1 MLKRSLLAVGGL
13 AVVLYFLP
21 SPRPAAPVRADR
33 LLLGT
38 LVTVKLYGD
47 ESVVRP
53 HIEAAYAEIVRVD
66 SAMSHYRED
75 GALRRLEQ
83 QAQFAPTRGSAGLI
97 AVLARSQH
105 FAALTD
111 GAFDCTVGALTGLWN
126 FPDAVAPPTST
137 QIDSVLALVGY
148 KELEVAAA
156 QAQSFRIN
164 RPGLRLD
171 LGAAAKGYAVDQ
183 AVAAMQELGVEAGV
197 IEAGGDIRYWGEKPD
212 GRPWLFGV
220 QHPRAPE
227 QYIAV
232 EDFGPAAIATS
243 GDYEQYFDWEG
254 ERYHHLLDPK
264 TGYPARASI
273 SATVWAATALDAD
286 ILATAVFVLGPDQGL
301 ALVEGLPDVEGFIF
315 FERDGQLMHRASTG
329 MRDHFRFCNS
339 NKPSPGCARH

>member
-1 MLKRSLLAVGGL
+1 MLKRCLLAIGGL
-13 AVVLYFLP
+13 AVVLYLLP

-47 ESVVRP
+47 EAVVRP
-53 HIEAAYAEIVRVD
+53 HIEAAFAEFARVD
-66 SAMSHYRED
+66 SSMSHYRED
-75 GALRRLEQ
+75 GALRHLEQ
-83 QAQFAPTRGSAGLI
+83 QAWLAPTRGPTELL
-97 AVLARSQH
+97 AVLTRSQH

-111 GAFDCTVGALTGLWN
+111 GAFDCTVGALTSLWN
-126 FPDAVAPPTST
+126 FSDAVAPPAPA
-137 QIDSVLALVGY
+137 QIDSALALVGY
-148 KELEVAAA
+148 EGLEVEAP
-156 QAQSFRIN
+156 SFRIN

-183 AVAAMQELGVEAGV
+183 AVAAMQELGVTAGL

-212 GRPWLFGV
+212 GQPWLFGV
-220 QHPRAPE
+220 QHPRIPK

-232 EDFGPAAIATS
+232 DDLGLAAIATS

-264 TGYPARASI
+264 TGHPARACI

-286 ILATAVFVLGPDQGL
+286 ILSTAVFVLGSEQGL
-301 ALVEGLPDVEGFIF
+301 ALIEGLTDVEGLIF

-329 MRDHFRFCNS
+329 LRDRFRFCNS

>member
-1 MLKRSLLAVGGL
+1 MLKRCLLAVGGL

-47 ESVVRP
+47 EAVVRP
-53 HIEAAYAEIVRVD
+53 HVEAAYAEIARVD
-66 SAMSHYRED
+66 SGMSHYRED

-83 QAQFAPTRGSAGLI
+83 RARLAPTRGPAGLI
-97 AVLARSQH
+97 AILTRSQH

-111 GAFDCTVGALTGLWN
+111 GAFDCTVGALTSLWD
-126 FPDAVAPPTST
+126 FPDAVAPPAPA
-137 QIDSVLALVGY
+137 QIDSARALVGY
-148 KELEVAAA
+148 EGLEVAA
-156 QAQSFRIN
+156 QSLRIN

-171 LGAAAKGYAVDQ
+171 LGAVAKGYAVDQ
-183 AVAAMQELGVEAGV
+183 AVAAMQELEVAAGM

-232 EDFGPAAIATS
+232 EDLGLAAIATS

-254 ERYHHLLDPK
+254 ERYHHLLNPK
-264 TGYPARASI
+264 TGYPARACI

-286 ILATAVFVLGPDQGL
+286 ILSTAVFVLGPEQGL
-301 ALVEGLPDVEGFIF
+301 ALVEGLKDVEGFIF
-315 FERDGQLMHRASTG
+315 FARDGQLMHRASTG
-329 MRDHFRFCNS
+329 LSGRFRFCNS
-339 NKPSPGCARH
+339 SKLSPGCARQ

>member
-13 AVVLYFLP
+13 AAVLYFLP
-21 SPRPAAPVRADR
+21 APQPAAPVSADR

-38 LVTVKLYGD
+38 LVTVKLYG
-47 ESVVRP
+47 EEAVVRP
-53 HIEAAYAEIVRVD
+53 HLEAAYAEIARVD
-66 SAMSHYRED
+66 SAMSHYREG

-83 QAQFAPTRGSAGLI
+83 QARLAPTRGSAGLI

-111 GAFDCTVGALTGLWN
+111 GAFDCTVGALTSLWN
-126 FPDAVAPPTST
+126 FPAAVAPPTPE
-137 QIDSVLALVGY
+137 QVDSARALGGY
-148 KELEVAAA
+148 EALEVAA
-156 QAQSFRIN
+156 QPQTFRIN
-164 RPGLRLD
+164 RAGVRLD

-183 AVAAMQELGVEAGV
+183 AVAAMRELAVEAGV
-197 IEAGGDIRYWGEKPD
+197 IEAGGDIRYWGAKPD

-220 QHPRAPE
+220 QHPRSPA

-232 EDFGPAAIATS
+232 EDLGLAAIATS

-254 ERYHHLLDPK
+254 TRYHHLLDPK

-301 ALVEGLPDVEGFIF
+301 ALVEGLADVEGFVF
-315 FERDGQLMHRASTG
+315 FERDGQLMHRASSG
-329 MRDHFRFCNS
+329 MKGRFRFCNS
-339 NKPSPGCARH
+339 SKLSPGCARQ

>member
-21 SPRPAAPVRADR
+21 SPQPAAPVRTDR

-47 ESVVRP
+47 EAEVRP
-53 HIEAAYAEIVRVD
+53 HLEAAYAEFARVD
-66 SAMSHYRED
+66 SSMSHYRED
-75 GALRRLEQ
+75 GALRRLER
-83 QAQFAPTRGSAGLI
+83 QARLAPTHGPAGLI
-97 AVLARSQH
+97 AVLTRSQH

-111 GAFDCTVGALTGLWN
+111 GAFDCTVGALTSLWN
-126 FPDAVAPPTST
+126 FPAAVAPPAPA
-137 QIDSVLALVGY
+137 QIDSALALVGY
-148 KELEVAAA
+148 EGLEVE
-156 QAQSFRIN
+156 AQSFRIN

-232 EDFGPAAIATS
+232 EDLGLAAIATS
-243 GDYEQYFDWEG
+243 GDYEQYFDWQG

-264 TGYPARASI
+264 TGHPARACI

-286 ILATAVFVLGPDQGL
+286 ILSTAVFVLGPDQGL
-301 ALVEGLPDVEGFIF
+301 ALVESLTDVEGFIF
-315 FERDGQLMHRASTG
+315 FQRDGQLMHRASTG
-329 MRDHFRFCNS
+329 MRDRFRFCNS
-339 NKPSPGCARH
+339 SKPSPGCARQ

>member
-47 ESVVRP
+47 EAVVRP
-53 HIEAAYAEIVRVD
+53 HLEAAYAEIVRVD
-66 SAMSHYRED
+66 SLMSHYRKD

-83 QAQFAPTRGSAGLI
+83 QARLAPTRGSAGLI
-97 AVLARSQH
+97 AVLTRSQY

-111 GAFDCTVGALTGLWN
+111 GAFDCTVGALTSLWD
-126 FPDAVAPPTST
+126 FPDAVVPPAPA
-137 QIDSVLALVGY
+137 QIDSALALVGY
-148 KELEVAAA
+148 EGLDVAV
-156 QAQSFRIN
+156 QSFRIN
-164 RPGLRLD
+164 RPELQLD

-220 QHPRAPE
+220 QHPRTSE
-227 QYIAV
+227 QYITV
-232 EDFGPAAIATS
+232 EDLGLAAIATS

-264 TGYPARASI
+264 TGYPARACI
-273 SATVWAATALDAD
+273 SATVWSANALDAD
-286 ILATAVFVLGPDQGL
+286 ILSTAVFVLGPDQGL
-301 ALVEGLPDVEGFIF
+301 ALVEGLTNVEGFIF

-329 MRDHFRFCNS
+329 MRGRFRFCNS
-339 NKPSPGCARH
+339 SKLSPGCARQ

>member
-1 MLKRSLLAVGGL
+1 MLKRCLLAVGGL

-47 ESVVRP
+47 EAVVRP
-53 HIEAAYAEIVRVD
+53 HVEAAYAEIARVD
-66 SAMSHYRED
+66 SGMSHYREG

-83 QAQFAPTRGSAGLI
+83 RARLAPTHGPAGLI
-97 AVLARSQH
+97 AVLTRSQH

-111 GAFDCTVGALTGLWN
+111 GAFDCTVGALTSLWD
-126 FPDAVAPPTST
+126 FPDAAAPPAPA
-137 QIDSVLALVGY
+137 QIDSARALVGY
-148 KELEVAAA
+148 EGLEVAA
-156 QAQSFRIN
+156 QSLRIN

-183 AVAAMQELGVEAGV
+183 AVAALQELEVAAGM

-212 GRPWLFGV
+212 GQPWLFGV

-232 EDFGPAAIATS
+232 EDLGLAAIATS

-254 ERYHHLLDPK
+254 ERYHHLLNPK
-264 TGYPARASI
+264 TGYPARACI

-286 ILATAVFVLGPDQGL
+286 ILSTAVFVLGPEQGL
-301 ALVEGLPDVEGFIF
+301 ALVEGLTDVEGFIF
-315 FERDGQLMHRASTG
+315 FARDGQLMHRASTG
-329 MRDHFRFCNS
+329 LSGRFRFCNS
-339 NKPSPGCARH
+339 SKLSPGCARQ